1 MYDCKITH
9 GGFSVFKTNVQSSHM
24 SYIRPDSR
32 QHNQLRP
39 LRITPHVFGYAP
51 SSILF
56 EMGNTKVL
64 CSVSIA
70 QGVPPFLKGKKEG
83 WLTAEYAMLPT
94 ATMQR
99 TQRESSSNNKNGRSI
114 EISRLIGRVLRTMVN
129 LQPLGERT
137 ITIDC
142 DVLQADGGTR
152 IAAING
158 AALALKKAIEQ
169 WLADG
174 LIGESILIDYVA
186 AVSVGSVQ
194 GSAVLDLDYHEDSTG
209 DADFNFVLTRS
220 GEIVE
225 VQGCSEKKPIAWQ
238 HFDEMRTLAIKGA
251 QDILAKVESFE
262 AGEVNSNSHVPTQEQ
277 KKPLF
282 SLANRFGQ
290 AGK

>member
-1 MYDCKITH
+1 
-9 GGFSVFKTNVQSSHM
+9 M
-24 SYIRPDSR
+24 SYIRPDNR
-32 QHNQLRP
+32 TYNQLRSI
-39 LRITPHVFGYAP
+39 RITPHAFGYAA

-64 CSVSIA
+64 CSVSLT

-94 ATMQR
+94 ATTQR
-99 TQRESSSNNKNGRSI
+99 TQRESSSNNKNGRSV

-158 AALALKKAIEQ
+158 AALALKKAVEQ
-169 WLADG
+169 WIADG
-174 LIGESILIDYVA
+174 IIAATILIDYVA
-186 AVSVGSVQ
+186 AVSVGCVQ
-194 GSAVLDLDYHEDSTG
+194 GNAVLDLDYYEDSTG
-209 DADFNFVLTRS
+209 DADFNFVLTKDGS
-220 GEIVE
+220 IVE

-238 HFDEMRTLAIKGA
+238 QFDSMRILAIKGV
-251 QDILAKVESFE
+251 QDILATVELIE
-262 AGEVNSNSHVPTQEQ
+262 NGGARNSLNVPTQEQ
-277 KKPLF
+277 KKIFF
-282 SLANRFGQ
+282 SLGNRFGQ
-290 AGK
+290 VGK